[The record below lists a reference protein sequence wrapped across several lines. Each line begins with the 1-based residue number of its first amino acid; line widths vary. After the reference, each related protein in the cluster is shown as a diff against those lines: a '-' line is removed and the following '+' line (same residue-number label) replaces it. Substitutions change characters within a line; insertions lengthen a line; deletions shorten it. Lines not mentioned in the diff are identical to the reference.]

1 MSALGG
7 KAVAEVGL
15 IFGIDINGKSQ
26 TKPNSSR
33 LVGHVHPPFRAR
45 LQIWVKGADE
55 LTASCYRLL
64 PRGGVIGRSMP
75 SLAGLTRVPWV
86 IWKKNLGMQLSRLP
100 SSFKAWGRNTFR
112 TAKNHAWEP
121 NLMFGSLLKVLG

>member
-45 LQIWVKGADE
+45 LQIWVKVADE

-64 PRGGVIGRSMP
+64 PRGGVIGKVDAFIGRPDTRPLGDMEEKSRHAALETAFLVQ
-75 SLAGLTRVPWV
+75 SLGSKQVPHR
-86 IWKKNLGMQLSRLP
+86 KEPRLGAEFNVRFP
-100 SSFKAWGRNTFR
+100 T
-112 TAKNHAWEP
+112 
-121 NLMFGSLLKVLG
+121 